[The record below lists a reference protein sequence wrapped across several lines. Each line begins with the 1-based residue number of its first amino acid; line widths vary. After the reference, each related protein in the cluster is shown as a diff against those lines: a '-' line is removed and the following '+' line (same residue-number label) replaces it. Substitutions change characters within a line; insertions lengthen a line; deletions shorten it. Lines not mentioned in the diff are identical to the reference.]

1 MSKLIYPEES
11 FRIRG
16 ACFEVYKLKGCG
28 FTEPI
33 YQEGLE
39 TELEL
44 QGIPFDP
51 QQQFP
56 LIYKGRRLRH
66 TFIPDLVCFGKI
78 ILELKAVPH
87 LTDEHRAQTLNYLQA
102 TGMQLGLLINLD
114 ITQKFKSNVSSTPTA
129 FVDHPD
135 SLRNPDLWHPSL
147 PFHISAF

>member
-33 YQEGLE
+33 YQECLE

-44 QGIPFDP
+44 QDITFDP

-56 LIYKGRRLRH
+56 LIYKDRRLKH

-78 ILELKAVPH
+78 ILELKAVPN
-87 LTDEHRAQTLNYLQA
+87 LTDEHRAQIINYLQA
-102 TGMQLGLLINLD
+102 TGMQLGLLINFGHYPKIQIERFLN
-114 ITQKFKSNVSSTPTA
+114 SNGFCGPA
-129 FVDHPD
+129 
-135 SLRNPDLWHPSL
+135 
-147 PFHISAF
+147 

>member
-33 YQEGLE
+33 YQEFLE
-39 TELEL
+39 AELEL

-51 QQQFP
+51 QHQFP

-78 ILELKAVPH
+78 ILELKAVPN
-87 LTDEHRAQTLNYLQA
+87 LTDEHRAQIINYLQA
-102 TGMQLGLLINLD
+102 TGMQLGLLINFGYYPKIQIERFLNSES
-114 ITQKFKSNVSSTPTA
+114 FCGPA
-129 FVDHPD
+129 
-135 SLRNPDLWHPSL
+135 
-147 PFHISAF
+147 

>member
-1 MSKLIYPEES
+1 MSKLLFPEES

-33 YQEGLE
+33 YQECLE

-44 QGIPFDP
+44 QAIPFDP

-56 LIYKGRRLRH
+56 LLYKGRRLKH

-78 ILELKAVPH
+78 ILELKAVPN
-87 LTDEHRAQTLNYLQA
+87 LTDEHRAQIIHYLQA
-102 TGMQLGLLINLD
+102 TGMQLGLLINFGHFPKIQIERFLNHD
-114 ITQKFKSNVSSTPTA
+114 GFCGPA
-129 FVDHPD
+129 
-135 SLRNPDLWHPSL
+135 
-147 PFHISAF
+147 

>member
-1 MSKLIYPEES
+1 MSKLLFPEES

-33 YQEGLE
+33 YQECLE

-44 QGIPFDP
+44 QAIPFDP

-56 LIYKGRRLRH
+56 LLYKGRRLKH

-78 ILELKAVPH
+78 ILELKAVPN
-87 LTDEHRAQTLNYLQA
+87 LTDEHRAQIINYLQA
-102 TGMQLGLLINLD
+102 TGMQLGLLINFGHFPKIQIERFLNHD
-114 ITQKFKSNVSSTPTA
+114 GFCGPA
-129 FVDHPD
+129 
-135 SLRNPDLWHPSL
+135 
-147 PFHISAF
+147 

>member
-1 MSKLIYPEES
+1 MSKLIYPDES

-33 YQEGLE
+33 YQGCLE
-39 TELEL
+39 AELDL

-66 TFIPDLVCFGKI
+66 TFIPDLVCFDKI
-78 ILELKAVPH
+78 ILELKAVPK
-87 LTDEHRAQTLNYLQA
+87 LTDEHRAQIINYLQA
-102 TGMQLGLLINLD
+102 TGMKLGLLVNFGHYPKIQIERFLNSD
-114 ITQKFKSNVSSTPTA
+114 GYCGPI
-129 FVDHPD
+129 
-135 SLRNPDLWHPSL
+135 
-147 PFHISAF
+147 